1 MSIQLIADSCCDTT
15 PELQQRLGL
24 VKAPLKLNIAGG
36 KTYIDDGGVDIP
48 TLIADMKASKA
59 AASSACPSPEEFA
72 ELMRPCDECFVV
84 TLSSKLSGS
93 YNAARVAMDMVRE
106 AHPEKK
112 IHVFDSKSAA
122 AGELQIALFLKER
135 IDAGESFEAI
145 IPQAEAF
152 IANMR
157 TLFVLED
164 LGNFVKNGRLN
175 KVTGIVASILSLCPI
190 MSDDGHGE
198 VKMAAKVRGLQN
210 ALTRLVDLVAEQT
223 ADRAK
228 KSLTLVLAYCN
239 CPERAASLRAAF
251 LSKCEAL
258 REVLMVPTGGLSTVY
273 ANNGGVVVDF

>member
-1 MSIQLIADSCCDTT
+1 
-15 PELQQRLGL
+15 
-24 VKAPLKLNIAGG
+24 
-36 KTYIDDGGVDIP
+36 
-48 TLIADMKASKA
+48 MKASKS

-135 IDAGESFEAI
+135 IDAGESFESI

-210 ALTRLVDLVAEQT
+210 ALTRLDDLVAGAERRSGQ
-223 ADRAK
+223 K

-239 CPERAASLRAAF
+239 CPERRPPSEPPFFPNAKRCGRS
-251 LSKCEAL
+251 
-258 REVLMVPTGGLSTVY
+258 
-273 ANNGGVVVDF
+273 